1 MSCVS
6 YQVIETRTRSPH
18 SLCNRICYDEC
29 RMDKEKDMLISQLK
43 AHIFELELREK
54 DYNILNERYVQLQHD
69 LAVLNDCKLKL
80 ECEKKLKDDAFNKN
94 ICGLQGENENLQL
107 NFNEKLTSNKNLF
120 SENNA

>member
-18 SLCNRICYDEC
+18 SPCNRICYDEC

-54 DYNILNERYVQLQHD
+54 D
-69 LAVLNDCKLKL
+69 
-80 ECEKKLKDDAFNKN
+80 
-94 ICGLQGENENLQL
+94 
-107 NFNEKLTSNKNLF
+107 
-120 SENNA
+120 